1 MKGLRIPAVSSL
13 QAPAAPH
20 SWLLWPVLGS
30 GTLFF
35 LLSMSLGPCRGQK
48 PCSHPLS
55 SHTVFS
61 LLSAVVGYSSASSTL
76 NPSSPLLLPVT
87 LTPSSADPNKIHYLS
102 SSLQRISSELN
113 GVLSVLGSLNS
124 QPPPPPLLTSS
135 LRPSKNTPAPAYPL
149 LTKPLSS
156 SSATPTSTQWAWDP
170 GQGTRLSSSSQ
181 TVDDFLLEK
190 WRKYF
195 PCRSPL
201 PRAPAFWVEPAF
213 PPLSSALMP
222 LITILSFAFASP
234 YLLPHLWS
242 LAVSGALVKEDLVV
256 ALQLEGLRWDVVQ

>member
-1 MKGLRIPAVSSL
+1 MEDEGAKDSCSPPTLGCSGLCLGQGPCSSFCL
-13 QAPAAPH
+13 CPWA
-20 SWLLWPVLGS
+20 
-30 GTLFF
+30 
-35 LLSMSLGPCRGQK
+35 PCRGHRS
-48 PCSHPLS
+48 PAPILCPPVRS
-55 SHTVFS
+55 
-61 LLSAVVGYSSASSTL
+61 SAVVGYSSASSIL
-76 NPSSPLLLPVT
+76 NPSYHLPLSVT

-124 QPPPPPLLTSS
+124 QPPPQVLSSPPPPPLLTSS
-135 LRPSKNTPAPAYPL
+135 LRSSKNAPTPAYSL
-149 LTKPLSS
+149 LTKPSSS

-201 PRAPAFWVEPAF
+201 PRAPGFWVEPSHLS
-213 PPLSSALMP
+213 PLPLCPLSQP
-222 LITILSFAFASP
+222 SF
-234 YLLPHLWS
+234 LLPLPPITSQFWS
-242 LAVSGALVKEDLVV
+242 LALSVGP
-256 ALQLEGLRWDVVQ
+256 W

>member
-1 MKGLRIPAVSSL
+1 MRYIVIPGSAVWRMKGPRI
-13 QAPAAPH
+13 PAAPH

-30 GTLFF
+30 RTLFF
-35 LLSMSLGPCRGQK
+35 HLSMSLGPLSGTQK
-48 PCSHPLS
+48 PCIHPLS
-55 SHTVFS
+55 SHKVFS
-61 LLSAVVGYSSASSTL
+61 LLSAVVGYSSASSIL
-76 NPSSPLLLPVT
+76 NPSYHLPLSVI

-124 QPPPPPLLTSS
+124 QPPPQVLSSPPPPPLLTSS
-135 LRPSKNTPAPAYPL
+135 LRPPKNAPTPAYSL
-149 LTKPLSS
+149 LTKPSSS
-156 SSATPTSTQWAWDP
+156 SSATPMSTQWAWDP

-201 PRAPAFWVEPAF
+201 PCAPGFWVEPSHLS
-213 PPLSSALMP
+213 PLP
-222 LITILSFAFASP
+222 LCPFITILSFAFACP
-234 YLLPHLWS
+234 YLPPHLWS
-242 LAVSGALVKEDLVV
+242 LALSVEP
-256 ALQLEGLRWDVVQ
+256 W

>member
-13 QAPAAPH
+13 QAAAASH

-35 LLSMSLGPCRGQK
+35 LSSMSLGPCRVQK

-55 SHTVFS
+55 SHKVFS

-76 NPSSPLLLPVT
+76 NPSSPLPLSVT
-87 LTPSSADPNKIHYLS
+87 LTPSSADPKIHYLS

-135 LRPSKNTPAPAYPL
+135 LRPSKNAPTPAYPL
-149 LTKPLSS
+149 LTKPSSS

-201 PRAPAFWVEPAF
+201 PRAPGFWVEPAF

-234 YLLPHLWS
+234 YLPPHLWS
-242 LAVSGALVKEDLVV
+242 LTVSGALVKEDFV